1 VFETRHP
8 QATTSDGVVPPEE
21 AARSSVEVGGEPQVE
36 EVLREGPLE
45 SVALDRPPAPDVTSV
60 SLALTGTFV
69 LRCASYASGLLV
81 LVSLGIRSRSE
92 TDLTAGLASL
102 VAVTFYASELIGAP
116 LFGAWSDRVGRKPF
130 MLLGPVFGGIA
141 AQLMG
146 VTMVIPV
153 LVLVRILQGLS
164 TATAAPATL
173 GFLSAQTATSERYRG
188 RVMGFYEAATVIG
201 LAGGA
206 ALGGKLHDQF
216 GALSFTIVAALYVL
230 ALVPFLFVRDRA
242 FVPIRH
248 APPAERLRVRGRNP
262 LSRVTVGFVLSAF
275 SDHLGPL
282 LGRMLNR
289 RIMRFAPAWLAAN
302 AVLGAWFSVGPFLA
316 SGAPNRAQFLM
327 RGFSPG
333 DIGMA
338 YLVFG
343 VLFTVGAIVWGFVM
357 PVIGRQAT
365 LMIGVAGLGFTSVS
379 LWALN
384 HVPFDSNH
392 VLVPLLIVLVMIG
405 IFVESGFTP
414 AALAYLAEIAEERAE
429 DRGSVMGVYSVLL
442 SVGQLLGGALAAP
455 FAERMGI
462 NGLIVLTGLLCLVAL
477 FTVMLLGQSERRYAR
492 ATAAAAAAATVP
504 DPA

>member
-1 VFETRHP
+1 MTPDEPHV
-8 QATTSDGVVPPEE
+8 E
-21 AARSSVEVGGEPQVE
+21 A
-36 EVLREGPLE
+36 VLREPPLD
-45 SVALDRPPAPDVTSV
+45 SVILDRPPDPDLKSV
-60 SLALTGTFV
+60 SLALGGTFV

-92 TDLTAGLASL
+92 ADVTAGIASL

-130 MLLGPVFGGIA
+130 LILGPVFGGIA

-146 VTMVIPV
+146 VTLVIPI
-153 LVLVRILQGLS
+153 LILVRILQGLS

-173 GFLSAQTATSERYRG
+173 GFLSAQTATSERFRG
-188 RVMGFYEAATVIG
+188 RVMGFYEAATVVG
-201 LAGGA
+201 LALGA

-216 GALSFTIVAALYVL
+216 GSLSFTIVACMYVL

-242 FVPIRH
+242 WLP
-248 APPAERLRVRGRNP
+248 RVHVSHGN
-262 LSRVTVGFVLSAF
+262 LI
-275 SDHLGPL
+275 
-282 LGRMLNR
+282 GRMFNR
-289 RIMRFAPAWLAAN
+289 RLMRFAPAWLAAN

-316 SGAPNRAQFLM
+316 AGAPNHGQFLM

-333 DIGMA
+333 QIGMA
-338 YLVFG
+338 YLAFG
-343 VLFTVGAIVWGFVM
+343 VLFTVGAIVWGFLM
-357 PVIGRQAT
+357 PLIGRQAT
-365 LMIGVAGLGFTSVS
+365 LLVGVVGLGFASLA

-384 HVPFDSNH
+384 HVPFDAH
-392 VLVPLLIVLVMIG
+392 AGVVLILVGLVAIG

-462 NGLIVLTGLLCLVAL
+462 NGLILLTGLLCLVAL

-492 ATAAAAAAATVP
+492 ALAAA
-504 DPA
+504 